1 MYSVVT
7 GHADCCSSV
16 DAVNGMIIVAVVVVV
31 VVWCY
36 RVGLW
41 VLIIIIIII
50 IPVGV
55 IGVDHCCIGGS
66 WLC

>member
-1 MYSVVT
+1 MYSIVT
-7 GHADCCSSV
+7 GHADCCSSAY
-16 DAVNGMIIVAVVVVV
+16 AVNGMIIVVVV

-55 IGVDHCCIGGS
+55 IGVEHCCIGGS